1 MSTQRE
7 IGKTVRKATWLELF
21 YDLVFVVAIAKAVHA
36 LGHVHDGHIPAEY
49 YAKYVLMM
57 VPLWWAWTGHTVFAN
72 RFDSDDTVQ
81 RLLTFAQMACAISL
95 AVFIDPNFDEHY
107 RGFLFSYVTFRGLL
121 VLMYWRSTATARAKA
136 YADVARYL
144 AIGFTAGVLIS
155 LSSLLFDGV
164 LKYVILYAG
173 IGVDILV
180 TVIGRDR
187 LKRAPVQ
194 GHHMPERFGLLTII
208 LLGESVTGLVSNLD
222 AVGVSG
228 QALSAVFAG
237 FVWTG
242 AIWWIYF
249 ENLEGRI
256 YGRSLGTGQ
265 ATIYWHLLIYIFLG
279 GIANTIRFAIDPALT
294 LIDYKLLAGIS
305 TVGFVVALEFL
316 QRTYHSKAERGP
328 LLRNAAVVIAL
339 VIIGIAISPSSLI
352 ALLATAA
359 MFVAYAV
366 LDAVRRRYQMEMV

>member
-1 MSTQRE
+1 MTE
-7 IGKTVRKATWLELF
+7 AARKATWLELF

-57 VPLWWAWTGHTVFAN
+57 VPLWWAWTGHTLFAN
-72 RFDSDDTVQ
+72 RFDTDDTIQ
-81 RLLTFAQMACAISL
+81 RLMTFAQMACAISL

-107 RGFLFSYVTFRGLL
+107 HGFLFSYAAIRGLL
-121 VLMYWRSTATARAKA
+121 VLMYWRSTATAKTN
-136 YADVARYL
+136 ADVARYL
-144 AIGFTAGVLIS
+144 ANGFTAGVLVS

-164 LKYVILYAG
+164 LKYVMLYAG

-208 LLGESVTGLVSNLD
+208 LLGESVASLVSSLD
-222 AVGVSG
+222 GVGVSS
-228 QALSAVFAG
+228 QAVLAVFAG

-279 GIANTIRFAIDPALT
+279 GIANTIRFAIDPALK
-294 LIDYKLLAGIS
+294 LVDYKLLAGIS
-305 TVGFVVALEFL
+305 AVGFVVALELL
-316 QRTYHSKAERGP
+316 QHTYHSNSERAP
-328 LLRNAAVVIAL
+328 LLRNAAFVIAL
-339 VIIGIAISPSSLI
+339 VIAGIAISPSSLI
-352 ALLATAA
+352 TLLVMATV
-359 MFVAYAV
+359 FVAYAA
-366 LDAVRRRYQMEMV
+366 LDGVRRREVNNA

>member
-1 MSTQRE
+1 MAQAA
-7 IGKTVRKATWLELF
+7 RKATWLELF

-36 LGHVHDGHIPAEY
+36 LGHAHDGHIPAEY

-57 VPLWWAWTGHTVFAN
+57 VPLWWAWTGHTLFSN
-72 RFDSDDTVQ
+72 RFNTDDTLQ
-81 RLLTFAQMACAISL
+81 RLMTFAQMACAISL

-107 RGFLFSYVTFRGLL
+107 HGFLFSYAAFRGLL
-121 VLMYWRSTATARAKA
+121 VLMYWRSTFTAKA
-136 YADVARYL
+136 KTNVDVARYL
-144 AIGFTAGVLIS
+144 ANGFTAGVLVS

-164 LKYVILYAG
+164 LKYVVLYAG

-208 LLGESVTGLVSNLD
+208 LLGESVASLVSSLD
-222 AVGVSG
+222 GVGVSS
-228 QALSAVFAG
+228 QAISAVFAG

-279 GIANTIRFAIDPALT
+279 GIANTIRYAIDPALT

-305 TVGFVVALEFL
+305 TVGFVIALELL
-316 QRTYHSKAERGP
+316 QYSYHSKSERVP
-328 LLRNAAVVIAL
+328 LLRNAALVIAL
-339 VIIGIAISPSSLI
+339 VIAVIAISPSSLI
-352 ALLATAA
+352 TLLAMATI
-359 MFVAYAV
+359 FVAYAA
-366 LDAVRRRYQMEMV
+366 LDAARRREVKNA

>member
-1 MSTQRE
+1 MAE
-7 IGKTVRKATWLELF
+7 AVRKSTWLELF

-36 LGHVHDGHIPAEY
+36 LGHTHNGHIPAEY

-57 VPLWWAWTGHTVFAN
+57 VPLWWAWTGHTLFAN
-72 RFDSDDTVQ
+72 RFDTDDTLQ
-81 RLLTFAQMACAISL
+81 RVMTFAQMACAISL
-95 AVFIDPNFDEHY
+95 AIFISPNFDEHY
-107 RGFLFSYVTFRGLL
+107 RGFLFSYAAFRGLL
-121 VLMYWRSTATARAKA
+121 VLMYWRSTATAETN
-136 YADVARYL
+136 ADVARYL
-144 AIGFTAGVLIS
+144 ANAFTAGVLIS
-155 LSSLLFDGV
+155 LSSLLFDGI

-173 IGVDILV
+173 IGVDILA

-187 LKRAPVQ
+187 LKRTPVQ
-194 GHHMPERFGLLTII
+194 SHHMPERFGLLTII
-208 LLGESVTGLVSNLD
+208 LLGESVASLVSSLD
-222 AVGVSG
+222 GVGVSS
-228 QALSAVFAG
+228 QAVLAVFAG

-305 TVGFVVALEFL
+305 TVGFVVALELL
-316 QRTYHSKAERGP
+316 QHTYHSKAERAP
-328 LLRNAAVVIAL
+328 LLRNAAFVIAL
-339 VIIGIAISPSSLI
+339 VIAGIAISPSSLVT
-352 ALLATAA
+352 LLAMAA
-359 MFVAYAV
+359 LFVAYVV
-366 LDAVRRRYQMEMV
+366 LDAARRRDVNKA

>member
-1 MSTQRE
+1 
-7 IGKTVRKATWLELF
+7 
-21 YDLVFVVAIAKAVHA
+21 
-36 LGHVHDGHIPAEY
+36 
-49 YAKYVLMM
+49 
-57 VPLWWAWTGHTVFAN
+57 
-72 RFDSDDTVQ
+72 
-81 RLLTFAQMACAISL
+81 
-95 AVFIDPNFDEHY
+95 
-107 RGFLFSYVTFRGLL
+107 
-121 VLMYWRSTATARAKA
+121 
-136 YADVARYL
+136 
-144 AIGFTAGVLIS
+144 

-164 LKYVILYAG
+164 LKYVIMYAG

-194 GHHMPERFGLLTII
+194 GHHMPERFGLLTINMI
-208 LLGESVTGLVSNLD
+208 GESVANLVSSLD
-222 AVGVSG
+222 GVGVSN
-228 QALSAVFAG
+228 QTVLAICAG

-256 YGRSLGTGQ
+256 YGHSLGTGQ

-305 TVGFVVALEFL
+305 TVGFVVALELL
-316 QRTYHSKAERGP
+316 QHTYHSKAERTP

-339 VIIGIAISPSSLI
+339 VIVGIAISPSSLVT
-352 ALLATAA
+352 LLAMAA
-359 MFVAYAV
+359 LFVAYVV
-366 LDAVRRRYQMEMV
+366 LDAARRGKAKNVSQTSQE